1 MMFSVI
7 LCTFNR
13 GYIIERA
20 IKSVIEQTFDDWE
33 LIIVD
38 DGSNDNTKEI
48 VLPYLSDKRI
58 SYHYEANKGQALARN
73 FGCSLATGRY
83 FTFLDS
89 DDEYLL
95 DHLDSRFDIL
105 SSKPALELLHGGIEV
120 IGSPYVADKYNPS
133 AQIHLSECAVGGT
146 FFIRRDL
153 WSRLGGYN
161 DVLYG
166 DDTEFFEKAVARGTT
181 ILKTDIPT
189 YRYYRTGE
197 DSLCNIVEAK
207 GFEGI
212 EEYRSLVR

>member
-33 LIIVD
+33 LIIID
-38 DGSNDNTKEI
+38 DGSTDNTKEI

-58 SYHYEANKGQALARN
+58 FYHYQTNKGQALARN

-95 DHLDSRFDIL
+95 DHLDSRNDIL
-105 SSKPALELLHGGIEV
+105 SSKPGVELLHGGVEV
-120 IGSPYVADKYNPS
+120 IGDSYVADKYDPS
-133 AQIHLSECAVGGT
+133 ALIHISECAVGGT

-166 DDTEFFEKAVARGTT
+166 DDTEFFEKAAAKGAK

-189 YRYYRTGE
+189 YRYYRDSE
-197 DSLCNIVEAK
+197 DSLCNIVEEK
-207 GFEGI
+207 GIEGI
-212 EEYRSLVR
+212 RDYRSSAH